1 MAEMSIEWSQKVLLL
16 EITENVIFAL
26 KNELSEF
33 SLELGRSKRKKVDS
47 ISE

>member
-26 KNELSEF
+26 KNEL
-33 SLELGRSKRKKVDS
+33 
-47 ISE
+47 